1 MIKSLARR
9 VASLVKRIL
18 SAVSSIFAC
27 GTARLTPEQKA
38 KLGMF
43 SGGMGMMGG
52 MRRGARCLPC
62 GRKPL
67 SFFPAYW
74 IETVARRF

>member
-1 MIKSLARR
+1 
-9 VASLVKRIL
+9 
-18 SAVSSIFAC
+18 
-27 GTARLTPEQKA
+27 LTPEQKA

-43 SGGMGMMGG
+43 SGGMRMMGG